1 MSKKSSAAFGLLVPG
16 KDVRIP
22 LESVGIS
29 GEIKGYVA
37 CLQTTLTY
45 RNGSDDPLEVSFRF
59 PVDEGM
65 AVVGLEAK
73 IAGRTIRGVV
83 SQCK

>member
-1 MSKKSSAAFGLLVPG
+1 MDDYGLLVLG
-16 KDVRIP
+16 RVKKSRVP